1 MNIVILGAGQVG
13 SELSAILASDH
24 DVTLIDLK
32 QEKLQKISDH
42 HDLKTICGN
51 ACYPKTLEQAEIETA
66 DLAIAMTQY
75 DEVNMVACQMIKH
88 MSKKTKTMARIRAT
102 QYLGGKGSEIFEAGD
117 YTIDV
122 VISPEN
128 LITDFIKRLIEVP
141 GANKVLDFGNG
152 QASMVSVKAKGGL
165 ITGHKISELKDLIPN
180 VDVRVAAIN
189 RDENLLIPKGEDTID
204 KGDEVYFIS
213 AKSNIK
219 KIIST
224 IYQSDKSY
232 KNIMIAGGGRIGR
245 RLANSLESKY
255 RVKIIEADKDRCI
268 YLNEKLG
275 NSLIL
280 HGDSSDSEL
289 LEEENIENMD
299 LFCALTNND
308 EANVMSSLLAKKL
321 GAKKIVSLVNKQNYL
336 DLIKENEE
344 VDITIAPT
352 DIAIGV
358 VLKNLSKKELVT
370 AHSLKRG
377 QAEAIEIVAKT
388 SDNPE
393 NIVGKEIGDIIT
405 PEGTTIA
412 AVFDNK
418 NIKIAHHDLK
428 VQENDHLIV
437 FLSDSSKFEEV
448 ERRLT
453 K

>member
-24 DVTLIDLK
+24 DITLIDLN
-32 QEKLQKISDH
+32 QEKLLKISDH

-51 ACYPKTLEQAEIETA
+51 ACYPKTLEQAEIENA

-122 VISPEN
+122 IISPEN

-165 ITGHKISELKDLIPN
+165 ITGHKISELKEIIPN

-189 RDENLLIPKGEDTID
+189 RDENLIIPNGNDTIN
-204 KGDEVYFIS
+204 KGDEVFFIS
-213 AKSNIK
+213 AKKDIK
-219 KIIST
+219 KVIST
-224 IYQSDKSY
+224 IYQYDKGY

-255 RVKIIEADKDRCI
+255 RVKIIEADKDRCV
-268 YLNEKLG
+268 YLNEKLE

-289 LEEENIENMD
+289 LEEENINNMD

-308 EANVMSSLLAKKL
+308 EANVMSSLLAK
-321 GAKKIVSLVNKQNYL
+321 S
-336 DLIKENEE
+336 
-344 VDITIAPT
+344 
-352 DIAIGV
+352 
-358 VLKNLSKKELVT
+358 
-370 AHSLKRG
+370 
-377 QAEAIEIVAKT
+377 
-388 SDNPE
+388 
-393 NIVGKEIGDIIT
+393 
-405 PEGTTIA
+405 
-412 AVFDNK
+412 
-418 NIKIAHHDLK
+418 
-428 VQENDHLIV
+428 
-437 FLSDSSKFEEV
+437 
-448 ERRLT
+448 
-453 K
+453 

>member
-1 MNIVILGAGQVG
+1 
-13 SELSAILASDH
+13 
-24 DVTLIDLK
+24 
-32 QEKLQKISDH
+32 
-42 HDLKTICGN
+42 
-51 ACYPKTLEQAEIETA
+51 
-66 DLAIAMTQY
+66 
-75 DEVNMVACQMIKH
+75 
-88 MSKKTKTMARIRAT
+88 
-102 QYLGGKGSEIFEAGD
+102 
-117 YTIDV
+117 
-122 VISPEN
+122 
-128 LITDFIKRLIEVP
+128 
-141 GANKVLDFGNG
+141 
-152 QASMVSVKAKGGL
+152 MVSVKAKGGL
-165 ITGHKISELKDLIPN
+165 ITGHKISELKEIIPN

-189 RDENLLIPKGEDTID
+189 RDENLIIPNGNDTIN
-204 KGDEVYFIS
+204 KGDEVFFIS
-213 AKSNIK
+213 AKKDIK
-219 KIIST
+219 KVIST
-224 IYQSDKSY
+224 IYQYDKGY

-255 RVKIIEADKDRCI
+255 RVKIIEADKDRCV
-268 YLNEKLG
+268 YLNEKLE

-289 LEEENIENMD
+289 LEEENINNMD

-377 QAEAIEIVAKT
+377 KAEAIEIVAK
-388 SDNPE
+388 SSENSE
-393 NIVGKEIGDIIT
+393 NIVGKDIGEIST
-405 PEGTTIA
+405 PEGTIIA
-412 AVFDNK
+412 AISSDDK
-418 NIKIAHHDLK
+418 IKIAHHDLK
-428 VQENDHLIV
+428 VEENDHLIV